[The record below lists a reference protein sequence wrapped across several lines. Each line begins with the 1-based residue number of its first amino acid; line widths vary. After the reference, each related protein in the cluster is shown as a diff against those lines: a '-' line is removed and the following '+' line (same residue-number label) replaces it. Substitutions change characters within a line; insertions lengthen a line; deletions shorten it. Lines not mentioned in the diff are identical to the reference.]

1 MSEYW
6 RYSGRRWR
14 ENGRNYREFW
24 EEQCNAD
31 PHRAAF
37 RAQYEAE
44 FPELRRLCGREW
56 LARAWELKP
65 WEYLT
70 DRESSDRERS

>member
-1 MSEYW
+1 MFELW
-6 RYSGRRWR
+6 RHSGRRWR

-24 EEQCNAD
+24 EEQCKAD

-37 RAQYEAE
+37 RRYYEDKY
-44 FPELRRLCGREW
+44 PELRRLCGRDW
-56 LARAWELKP
+56 LERAWKLEP

-70 DRESSDRERS
+70 DSEARSE